1 MGVDSLATHVAPP
14 VPEALRPHVH
24 AILGYD
30 RVMPA
35 PGVHIGMPSTSVTF
49 VLPIDEPLDVGWGGV
64 GGGREERWSMVSGLH
79 TRAAEIRYGDRLAGV
94 QLSLTPQGARALL
107 GVPAGAVARQ
117 IVTLDELAPC
127 LRDLPEQLADCQ
139 GWTARLALVHRRL
152 LAVLAGSSTPSVRAE
167 TGQALAALTRGATVQ
182 RVADD
187 VGLSRRH
194 LGTLVRSETG
204 VTPKEFHRI
213 ARFDAS
219 RSRLAAAAHA
229 GRPSLVDVATAS
241 GYADQ
246 AHLTREW
253 QALAGC
259 TPTRWL
265 RDEFP
270 FVQDLMGVDARP

>member
-1 MGVDSLATHVAPP
+1 MDTPTTHLAPP
-14 VPEALRPHVH
+14 VPEALRPYVV
-24 AILGYD
+24 AGYD
-30 RVMPA
+30 MVMPA

-49 VLPIDEPLDVGWGGV
+49 VLTIDEPLDVGWSGV
-64 GGGREERWSMVSGLH
+64 PRSRARRWSTVSGLH
-79 TRAAEIRYGDRLAGV
+79 TGPAEIHYADRQAGV
-94 QLSLTPQGARALL
+94 QLALTPLGARALL
-107 GVPAGAVARQ
+107 GVPAGAVARE
-117 IVTLDELAPC
+117 IVTLDELVPA
-127 LRDLPEQLADCQ
+127 LRDLPEQLAECH
-139 GWTARLALVHRRL
+139 GWPARLALVRRRL
-152 LAVLAGSSTPSVRAE
+152 LAVLAWNGTPSVRAE
-167 TGQALAALTRGATVQ
+167 IGHALAALTRGATVQ
-182 RVADD
+182 WVADD

-219 RSRLAAAAHA
+219 KSRLAAAAHD
-229 GRPSLVDVATAS
+229 GRPSLAELATAS

-270 FVQDLMGVDARP
+270 FVQDVVGVDAGA

>member
-1 MGVDSLATHVAPP
+1 MDTTDHLAPP
-14 VPEALRPHVH
+14 VPEALRPYVL
-24 AILGYD
+24 AIVGYD
-30 RVMPA
+30 LAMPE

-49 VLPIDEPLDVGWGGV
+49 VLPIDEPLDVGWRGV
-64 GGGREERWSMVSGLH
+64 PATRELRWSTVSGLH
-79 TRAAEIRYGDRLAGV
+79 TGPAEIHYGDRQTGIQLA
-94 QLSLTPQGARALL
+94 LTPLGARALL
-107 GVPAGAVARQ
+107 GVPAGALAGE
-117 IVTLDELAPC
+117 ILTLDEVVPD
-127 LRDLPEQLADCQ
+127 LRDLPERLAGAPD
-139 GWTARLALVHRRL
+139 WPARLAAVRQRL
-152 LAVLAGSSTPSVRAE
+152 LDVLASNGSPSVRSE
-167 TGQALAALTRGATVQ
+167 IGRALAGLTRGASVQ

-219 RSRLAAAAHA
+219 RSRLAAAAGM
-229 GRPSLVDVATAS
+229 GRPSLADLAATS

-270 FVQDLMGVDARP
+270 FVQDLVGADGGA

>member
-1 MGVDSLATHVAPP
+1 MRS
-14 VPEALRPHVH
+14 E
-24 AILGYD
+24 
-30 RVMPA
+30 
-35 PGVHIGMPSTSVTF
+35 IG
-49 VLPIDEPLDVGWGGV
+49 
-64 GGGREERWSMVSGLH
+64 
-79 TRAAEIRYGDRLAGV
+79 RALAG
-94 QLSLTPQGARALL
+94 
-107 GVPAGAVARQ
+107 
-117 IVTLDELAPC
+117 
-127 LRDLPEQLADCQ
+127 
-139 GWTARLALVHRRL
+139 
-152 LAVLAGSSTPSVRAE
+152 
-167 TGQALAALTRGATVQ
+167 LTRGATVQ

-219 RSRLAAAAHA
+219 RSRLAAAAGT
-229 GRPSLVDVATAS
+229 GRPSLADLAATI

-270 FVQDLMGVDARP
+270 FVQDLVGGDGGALTS